1 MGKCGYVTHF
11 FTLKLW
17 ITVFIWKQRKN
28 LALNHEKYVL
38 FWFFFYSGEPLI
50 QNISTAYTD
59 LTYLPRLDDLPSA
72 REVSSLL
79 FRQNFANTTGHET
92 RNALFA
98 FFGEFLMFNAMRFN
112 AMRYIYIYLD
122 INFISIFYWWWYIKT
137 YFS

>member
-1 MGKCGYVTHF
+1 MRVCHALFYFK
-11 FTLKLW
+11 TLNYCIYLKAKKKLSIEPW
-17 ITVFIWKQRKN
+17 KVCFI
-28 LALNHEKYVL
+28 LI
-38 FWFFFYSGEPLI
+38 FFYSGEPLI
-50 QNISTAYTD
+50 HNISTAYTD

>member
-17 ITVFIWKQRKN
+17 ITVFIWKQRKK
-28 LALNHEKYVL
+28 LSIEPWKVCFILI
-38 FWFFFYSGEPLI
+38 FFYSGEPLI
-50 QNISTAYTD
+50 HNISTAYTD

-98 FFGEFLMFNAMRFN
+98 FFGEFLMFNAMR
-112 AMRYIYIYLD
+112 YIYIYLD
-122 INFISIFYWWWYIKT
+122 INFISIFYWWWYNKT
-137 YFS
+137 YNFS